1 MKHKDYFNGANQGL
15 ASFGQFGLRLLNAE
29 ASIEN
34 ETFVAIQVLTDAVI
48 TSKLKP
54 YPTPDSEIIGDT
66 DLTSLALTAGTII
79 YGRFYDV
86 DVESGKVIAYKG

>member
-15 ASFGQFGLRLLNAE
+15 ASFGQFGLRVLNAE
-29 ASIEN
+29 NSEAG

-48 TSKLKP
+48 TSKLVA
-54 YPTPDSEIIGDT
+54 YPTPDSEIQGDT

-79 YGRFYDV
+79 YGRFKDIQV
-86 DVESGKVIAYKG
+86 ASGKLIAYKG